1 MDKNPFGSGTSSW
14 EEVGVLAILDER
26 RLFTGSAEAE
36 RVARQAV
43 KTAENKY
50 GFPWAKSLHPRVFK
64 DTVAS
69 SER

>member
-43 KTAENKY
+43 KDRREQIRL
-50 GFPWAKSLHPRVFK
+50 SLGQKP
-64 DTVAS
+64 S
-69 SER
+69 STCLQGYCG